1 VQVRLWCRAWRDV
14 LTDHTRYQQDA
25 ERRSCQE
32 GASLRQVADR
42 TSCDTEDMSLSAAR
56 TADTCRRAS
65 NVIQNSSWTET
76 STEDGLLYGLMVR
89 LALWPHMF
97 WSSSAEQVRP
107 HLVSY
112 LVSYP
117 DRWTYGTPVTG
128 YSACLSTLF
137 CKRSGM
143 EGKCVYVWSRSTYA
157 ACTLYYFGDTVDR
170 AELQRTIS

>member
-1 VQVRLWCRAWRDV
+1 METETGRYLPVQVRLWCRAWLDV

-112 LVSYP
+112 LVS
-117 DRWTYGTPVTG
+117 
-128 YSACLSTLF
+128 LSET
-137 CKRSGM
+137 S
-143 EGKCVYVWSRSTYA
+143 EGRQWAEATWSSDWNVVSNQQSFTDQA
-157 ACTLYYFGDTVDR
+157 TD
-170 AELQRTIS
+170 Q